1 MIDRLPV
8 SIEDAGLWGLVG
20 PGEETVEMKRRDL
33 IAGGTAA
40 LLIPFE
46 LPRAQEAYPA
56 RPVHAVVPYAAGGGL
71 DVVTRIV
78 CERLSARTGQPFVV
92 DNKTGASGMVGA
104 DAVAKARPDGY
115 TLLATVA
122 DTQINNAVLFKQLPY
137 DPLNDFVPVTQMAF
151 GSPVMVINAD
161 VPARNLAEFVPYAKA
176 NRGKVSYGSW
186 GIGGLGHLMTEGFNQ
201 AAGLE
206 MIHAPYRG
214 EAAMLQDL
222 LSKSIA
228 LGMGSVANMTP
239 HVQRGTLR
247 AIALSGTTRAP
258 QLAQTATFVE
268 QGFDD
273 PVFKVQVWMAL
284 LAPAKTPAAVV
295 DKLQRDVKAV
305 LQEPAVRSE
314 LVSRG
319 FEPVANSPDEFAAN
333 YKRDY
338 QVLTALIRRIGI
350 QPQ

>member
-1 MIDRLPV
+1 
-8 SIEDAGLWGLVG
+8 
-20 PGEETVEMKRRDL
+20 MKRRDL

-40 LLIPFE
+40 LLGPYGA
-46 LPRAQEAYPA
+46 PRAQEAYPS
-56 RPVHAVVPYAAGGGL
+56 RPVHVVVPYAAGGGL

-151 GSPVMVINAD
+151 GSPVMVVNAD
-161 VPARNLAEFVPYAKA
+161 VPATNLAEFVAWAKA
-176 NRGKVSYGSW
+176 HRGKVSYGSW
-186 GIGGLGHLMTEGFNQ
+186 GIGGLGHLMTEAFNQ
-201 AAGLE
+201 ATGLD
-206 MIHAPYRG
+206 MTHAPYRG

-222 LSKSIA
+222 LSKSVA
-228 LGMGSVANMTP
+228 VGMGSVTNMSP

-247 AIALSGTTRAP
+247 AIALSGTRRAS
-258 QLAQTATFVE
+258 QLPQTATFAE
-268 QGFDD
+268 QGYDD
-273 PVFKVQVWMAL
+273 PVFKVYVWMAL
-284 LAPAKTPAAVV
+284 LAPAKTPTAVV
-295 DKLQRDVKAV
+295 DRLAREVRAV
-305 LQEPAVRSE
+305 VLEPTVQSE
-314 LVSRG
+314 LVARG
-319 FEPVANSPDEFAAN
+319 FEPVANTPQEFAAN
-333 YKRDY
+333 YGRDY